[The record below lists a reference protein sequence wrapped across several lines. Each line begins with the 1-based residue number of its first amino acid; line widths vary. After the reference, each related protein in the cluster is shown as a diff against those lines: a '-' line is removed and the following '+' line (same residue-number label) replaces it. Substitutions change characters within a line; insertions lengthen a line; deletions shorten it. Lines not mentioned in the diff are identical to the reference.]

1 MSNFFRLGFSFKTWN
16 NVNRAHLWE
25 RGGNTKELAGVCK
38 SSCTGREKKST
49 ISILN
54 IECY

>member
-25 RGGNTKELAGVCK
+25 RGENTKELAGVCK
-38 SSCTGREKKST
+38 SRCTGRGKEST
-49 ISILN
+49 ISIFN